1 MQPRVVK
8 ALVDE
13 NGNTV
18 KEYAPKVV
26 RQVNSPETSKTIMQF
41 LENGITMGSTKNAY
55 VKGYS
60 VGAKTGTSQKRDILD
75 DNLYIASCVG
85 FAPTDKPEIA
95 LLIVIDEPVGN
106 YYGGTIAAPVVS
118 SVLSE
123 VLPYLGVDTNT
134 DESEEAAK
142 LISVSD
148 YTGLS
153 YQSAKTSV
161 KNEGLTSKVY
171 GNGEVVIDQFPRYG
185 SKLRENGVVI
195 LYTSEVNEEETL
207 IAVPSVIGNT
217 PSIASTVL
225 VNNTLNIK
233 MEGAYRDGVDGTRAT
248 RQEPEAGTLVKPGT
262 TISVEFHHLDN
273 SD

>member
-13 NGNTV
+13 DGNTV
-18 KEYAPKVV
+18 KEYDPKVV
-26 RQVNSPETSKTIMQF
+26 RQVNSPETSETIMQY
-41 LENGITMGSTKNAY
+41 LANGITMGSTKNAY

-85 FAPTDKPEIA
+85 FAPADEPEIA
-95 LLIVIDEPVGN
+95 ILIVIDEPVGN

-123 VLPYLGVDTNT
+123 VLPYLNIETSTEDGA
-134 DESEEAAK
+134 EAEK

-153 YQSAKTSV
+153 AQSAKTNI
-161 KNEGLTSKVY
+161 KNEGLSSKVY
-171 GNGEVVIDQFPRYG
+171 GNGEVVIDQFPRFG
-185 SKLRENGVVI
+185 SKLRENGVVV
-195 LYTSEVNEEETL
+195 LYTEKQDETQTTVT
-207 IAVPSVIGNT
+207 VPSVVGHT
-217 PSIASTVL
+217 PSNASTIL
-225 VNNTLNIK
+225 VNSSLNIK
-233 MEGAYRDGVDGTRAT
+233 MGAHIETALKALLPHVRSLR
-248 RQEPEAGTLVKPGT
+248 REQR
-262 TISVEFHHLDN
+262 
-273 SD
+273 